1 MVFKENPD
9 RFVCS
14 EFVEYLLTGNK
25 VNWAVPN
32 DFEEKLNIKKMK
44 IENINPKTNPK
55 TSIIGFVLFAIGLV
69 LVLMPMFYEPKERLP
84 EYVNWLFLASGF
96 GLLLVPDTI
105 LDVFSKVVNK
115 KSDGI

>member
-1 MVFKENPD
+1 
-9 RFVCS
+9 
-14 EFVEYLLTGNK
+14 
-25 VNWAVPN
+25 
-32 DFEEKLNIKKMK
+32 MK

-55 TSIIGFVLFAIGLV
+55 TSIIGFVLFATGLV